1 MKQTLQ
7 DQYLLIKEG
16 KGHKGVFLADAKRQ
30 FPNIV
35 RNAATFEEASSCLKT
50 KNIIS
55 ENVIGLNAINSIFE
69 PKKKESYELAFE
81 NFLAEAKKKKEEDE
95 KAELKATSKQVE
107 KDLEHN
113 FDRKDDKNPDNLI
126 FDQIMTGYYTE
137 MKDPKNADKT
147 MQELKDMVFKN
158 LQKDPIFYTKEGQF
172 GVKGLG
178 YSVEH
183 PGLGEPKEPK
193 GKYKASGYGDL
204 NEGVMYGDSDGDFNE
219 QEDNKER
226 ANWYYDAYLGEKDPK
241 KKDEYLKIAREY
253 GSYLGWGEEE
263 LPVNEGMDGMDP
275 LEREARIALS
285 MIGYNHSVLS
295 NYSKQDFI
303 DTLKRESKDR
313 FDNEKLANL
322 ASKLE
327 SLKNESKISPEV
339 YPNNTKI
346 NYKGE
351 PVTIIGN
358 FMNRNDESIQY
369 TVEDK
374 DGKTSE
380 ISSADKNITK
390 ITTESL
396 EESKLRKVI
405 REMINAELEEAYQL
419 VNINPLKSDKEREE
433 RDPQQFLTTYIE
445 PSVVD
450 SLTKNQHLRIL
461 RNPSNPENVTLAIRA
476 TLAPISSK
484 NLGKTTD
491 NLDKLGIDIPTDF
504 KSFLTDTNNL
514 GGEKKLPTRIG
525 EMVTYKVLNNATLN
539 KNGSLVIKVSNPKYN
554 KPMESL
560 QESVEKELAAINK
573 EAEHEI
579 IASKLDKVQ
588 ALIDKKQTQISRL
601 DEDEDLKDLTDAKKV
616 KEISKD
622 IKSLEKAKAKLEKMM
637 HKGKAK
643 SPRKEV
649 IDETDETI
657 DEAEND
663 LDPKSL
669 KDAEK
674 SIKNIQTIAKDI
686 SKTEIFEDDEET
698 AYKIKEKAEQYYN
711 EYGTL
716 EDALREFENEDEK
729 EFARQH
735 LTDAYG
741 L

>member
-50 KNIIS
+50 KNIIA

-81 NFLAEAKKKKEEDE
+81 NFLAEAKKKQEEDK

-178 YSVEH
+178 YSVDH

-204 NEGVMYGDSDGDFNE
+204 NEGM
-219 QEDNKER
+219 DN
-226 ANWYYDAYLGEKDPK
+226 
-241 KKDEYLKIAREY
+241 
-253 GSYLGWGEEE
+253 
-263 LPVNEGMDGMDP
+263 MDP

-285 MIGYNHSVLS
+285 RIGYSYSVLS
-295 NYSKQDFI
+295 NYSRQDFI
-303 DTLKRESKDR
+303 DTLKKESKNR
-313 FDNEKLANL
+313 FSDEEFNNL
-322 ASKLE
+322 ARQLE
-327 SLKNESKISPEV
+327 SPKNESK
-339 YPNNTKI
+339 
-346 NYKGE
+346 
-351 PVTIIGN
+351 
-358 FMNRNDESIQY
+358 
-369 TVEDK
+369 
-374 DGKTSE
+374 
-380 ISSADKNITK
+380 
-390 ITTESL
+390 

-405 REMINAELEEAYQL
+405 REMIDAEL
-419 VNINPLKSDKEREE
+419 S
-433 RDPQQFLTTYIE
+433 
-445 PSVVD
+445 
-450 SLTKNQHLRIL
+450 IL
-461 RNPSNPENVTLAIRA
+461 P
-476 TLAPISSK
+476 
-484 NLGKTTD
+484 KT
-491 NLDKLGIDIPTDF
+491 
-504 KSFLTDTNNL
+504 
-514 GGEKKLPTRIG
+514 
-525 EMVTYKVLNNATLN
+525 
-539 KNGSLVIKVSNPKYN
+539 
-554 KPMESL
+554 SL
-560 QESVEKELAAINK
+560 QESVEKELVAINK

-579 IASKLDKVQ
+579 IASKLEKVQ
-588 ALIDKKQTQISRL
+588 TLIDKKQAQISRL

-622 IKSLEKAKAKLEKMM
+622 IKSLEKAKVKLERMM

-643 SPRKEV
+643 PLRKEV
-649 IDETDETI
+649 IDETDEII
-657 DEAEND
+657 DEAEGD
-663 LDPKSL
+663 LDPKEL

-674 SIKNIQTIAKDI
+674 SIKNIQAMADKIAK
-686 SKTEIFEDDEET
+686 TELFEDDETLAVE
-698 AYKIKEKAEQYYN
+698 IKEKAEQYYE

>member
-1 MKQTLQ
+1 MKKTLQ

-35 RNAATFEEASSCLKT
+35 RNAATFEEASSCLIT
-50 KNIIS
+50 KNIIA
-55 ENVIGLNAINSIFE
+55 ENVIGLTAVNSPFE

-81 NFLAEAKKKKEEDE
+81 NFLAEAKKKGEDE
-95 KAELKATSKQVE
+95 KVKAEEKKVSKPVE
-107 KDLEHN
+107 EDLSHN
-113 FDRKDDKNPDNLI
+113 FDYKDDKNPDNLI
-126 FDQIMTGYYTE
+126 FDQIMMGYYTE
-137 MKDPKNADKT
+137 MKDPKNVDKT
-147 MQELKDMVFKN
+147 MQELKDMVLKN
-158 LQKDPIFYTKEGQF
+158 LAKDPIFYTKEGQF

-178 YSVEH
+178 YSVDH

-204 NEGVMYGDSDGDFNE
+204 NEGVMYGDSDGDFDE
-219 QEDNKER
+219 QENNKER
-226 ANWYYDAYLGEKDPK
+226 AYWYYDAYQGEKDPK
-241 KKDEYLKIAREY
+241 KKDEYLKIARKY

-263 LPVNEGMDGMDP
+263 LPVNE
-275 LEREARIALS
+275 
-285 MIGYNHSVLS
+285 
-295 NYSKQDFI
+295 
-303 DTLKRESKDR
+303 
-313 FDNEKLANL
+313 
-322 ASKLE
+322 
-327 SLKNESKISPEV
+327 
-339 YPNNTKI
+339 
-346 NYKGE
+346 
-351 PVTIIGN
+351 
-358 FMNRNDESIQY
+358 
-369 TVEDK
+369 
-374 DGKTSE
+374 
-380 ISSADKNITK
+380 
-390 ITTESL
+390 

-405 REMINAELEEAYQL
+405 REMIDAELEEAYQL
-419 VNINPLKSDKEREE
+419 VNINPLKSDKERNE
-433 RDPQQFLTTYIE
+433 RDPQQFLTTYID

-525 EMVTYKVLNNATLN
+525 EMTTYKVLNNATLN

-554 KPMESL
+554 KPIESL
-560 QESVEKELAAINK
+560 KESVEKELAAINK

-579 IASKLDKVQ
+579 IASKLEKVQ

-622 IKSLEKAKAKLEKMM
+622 IKSLEKAKVKLEKMM

-649 IDETDETI
+649 IDETDEIIDKAELNELPTKDTEELDTIYKTLNPAAKELQKTLQDTAKIKLEEKDEMPEYLKSALKRKDEGEDI
-657 DEAEND
+657 DE
-663 LDPKSL
+663 
-669 KDAEK
+669 
-674 SIKNIQTIAKDI
+674 
-686 SKTEIFEDDEET
+686 
-698 AYKIKEKAEQYYN
+698 
-711 EYGTL
+711 
-716 EDALREFENEDEK
+716 
-729 EFARQH
+729 
-735 LTDAYG
+735 
-741 L
+741 

>member
-1 MKQTLQ
+1 MKKTLQ

-55 ENVIGLNAINSIFE
+55 ENVIGLTAVNSPFE

-81 NFLAEAKKKKEEDE
+81 NFLAEAKKKQEEDE

-107 KDLEHN
+107 EDLSHN
-113 FDRKDDKNPDNLI
+113 FDSKDDKNPDNLI

-172 GVKGLG
+172 GVKDLG
-178 YSVEH
+178 YSVDH

-204 NEGVMYGDSDGDFNE
+204 NEGVMYGDSDGDFDE
-219 QEDNKER
+219 QENNKER
-226 ANWYYDAYLGEKDPK
+226 AYWYYDAYQGEKDPK
-241 KKDEYLKIAREY
+241 KKDEYLKIARKY

-263 LPVNEGMDGMDP
+263 LPVNE
-275 LEREARIALS
+275 
-285 MIGYNHSVLS
+285 
-295 NYSKQDFI
+295 
-303 DTLKRESKDR
+303 
-313 FDNEKLANL
+313 
-322 ASKLE
+322 
-327 SLKNESKISPEV
+327 
-339 YPNNTKI
+339 
-346 NYKGE
+346 
-351 PVTIIGN
+351 
-358 FMNRNDESIQY
+358 
-369 TVEDK
+369 
-374 DGKTSE
+374 
-380 ISSADKNITK
+380 
-390 ITTESL
+390 

-405 REMINAELEEAYQL
+405 REMIDAELSVL
-419 VNINPLKSDKEREE
+419 PKTSLK
-433 RDPQQFLTTYIE
+433 
-445 PSVVD
+445 
-450 SLTKNQHLRIL
+450 
-461 RNPSNPENVTLAIRA
+461 
-476 TLAPISSK
+476 
-484 NLGKTTD
+484 
-491 NLDKLGIDIPTDF
+491 
-504 KSFLTDTNNL
+504 
-514 GGEKKLPTRIG
+514 
-525 EMVTYKVLNNATLN
+525 
-539 KNGSLVIKVSNPKYN
+539 
-554 KPMESL
+554 
-560 QESVEKELAAINK
+560 ESVEKELAAINK

-579 IASKLDKVQ
+579 IASKLEKVQ
-588 ALIDKKQTQISRL
+588 ALIDKKQAQISRL

-649 IDETDETI
+649 IDETDEII
-657 DEAEND
+657 DEAAS
-663 LDPKSL
+663 DPEDIKKMAPEL
-669 KDAEK
+669 EK
-674 SIKNIQTIAKDI
+674 IKKTMDDMAKI
-686 SKTEIFEDDEET
+686 EIFEDDETQAAE
-698 AYKIKEKAEQYYN
+698 IKEKAEQYYN

-716 EDALREFENEDEK
+716 EDTLREFENEDEK

>member
-50 KNIIS
+50 KNIIA
-55 ENVIGLNAINSIFE
+55 ENVIGLTAVNSPFE

-178 YSVEH
+178 YSVDH

-204 NEGVMYGDSDGDFNE
+204 NEGMGDFDPLE
-219 QEDNKER
+219 RKVED
-226 ANWYYDAYLGEKDPK
+226 
-241 KKDEYLKIAREY
+241 
-253 GSYLGWGEEE
+253 
-263 LPVNEGMDGMDP
+263 MDP
-275 LEREARIALS
+275 LEREASITLNR
-285 MIGYNHSVLS
+285 IGYSYSVLS
-295 NYSKQDFI
+295 NFSRQDFI
-303 DTLKRESKDR
+303 DTLKRESEDR
-313 FDNEKLANL
+313 FNDKKLLDL
-322 ASKLE
+322 AIKLE
-327 SLKNESKISPEV
+327 SPE
-339 YPNNTKI
+339 NK
-346 NYKGE
+346 
-351 PVTIIGN
+351 
-358 FMNRNDESIQY
+358 
-369 TVEDK
+369 
-374 DGKTSE
+374 
-380 ISSADKNITK
+380 
-390 ITTESL
+390 SL

-405 REMINAELEEAYQL
+405 RETIDAELEEMRHLGNLNTANTSGGGGKRFIPSELPFPQNIRKRFGEHIVYNPGSETLYISDILYNNL
-419 VNINPLKSDKEREE
+419 VKGYANS
-433 RDPQQFLTTYIE
+433 IE
-445 PSVVD
+445 IKKLIMDIPPMVKQV
-450 SLTKNQHLRIL
+450 LNK
-461 RNPSNPENVTLAIRA
+461 PENYGPPTSNLPKEFD
-476 TLAPISSK
+476 LYHPLNSK
-484 NLGKTTD
+484 VEKAKA
-491 NLDKLGIDIPTDF
+491 DKFNKAGDKQYWSEGDFLIPNMNTM
-504 KSFLTDTNNL
+504 KENS
-514 GGEKKLPTRIG
+514 I
-525 EMVTYKVLNNATLN
+525 
-539 KNGSLVIKVSNPKYN
+539 
-554 KPMESL
+554 ESL
-560 QESVEKELAAINK
+560 QESVEKELASINK

-579 IASKLDKVQ
+579 IASKLEKVQ
-588 ALIDKKQTQISRL
+588 TLIDKKQTQISRL

-649 IDETDETI
+649 IDEDGPIDETELN
-657 DEAEND
+657 EAPPSDD
-663 LDPKSL
+663 LNKGL
-669 KDAEK
+669 GYTKDMLTNLEK
-674 SIKNIQTIAKDI
+674 MAKI
-686 SKTEIFEDDEET
+686 
-698 AYKIKEKAEQYYN
+698 N
-711 EYGTL
+711 L
-716 EDALREFENEDEK
+716 EEDEP
-729 EFARQH
+729 EF
-735 LTDAYG
+735 DI
-741 L
+741 

>member
-1 MKQTLQ
+1 MKKTLQ

-50 KNIIS
+50 KNIIA
-55 ENVIGLNAINSIFE
+55 ENVIGLTAVNSPFE

-113 FDRKDDKNPDNLI
+113 FDYKDNKNPDNLI

-178 YSVEH
+178 YSVDH

-204 NEGVMYGDSDGDFNE
+204 NEGVMYGDSDGDFDE
-219 QEDNKER
+219 QENNKER
-226 ANWYYDAYLGEKDPK
+226 AYWYYDAYQGEKDPK

-263 LPVNEGMDGMDP
+263 FPVNE
-275 LEREARIALS
+275 E
-285 MIGYNHSVLS
+285 
-295 NYSKQDFI
+295 
-303 DTLKRESKDR
+303 
-313 FDNEKLANL
+313 
-322 ASKLE
+322 
-327 SLKNESKISPEV
+327 ESKISSEV

-358 FMNRNDESIQY
+358 FMNRNDEFIQY
-369 TVEDK
+369 TIEDK

-405 REMINAELEEAYQL
+405 REMISKELNSEEFKDALFKLEQPYLNDKKALSDIQKIYTSHSAGL
-419 VNINPLKSDKEREE
+419 NSISQNLK
-433 RDPQQFLTTYIE
+433 
-445 PSVVD
+445 
-450 SLTKNQHLRIL
+450 
-461 RNPSNPENVTLAIRA
+461 
-476 TLAPISSK
+476 
-484 NLGKTTD
+484 
-491 NLDKLGIDIPTDF
+491 
-504 KSFLTDTNNL
+504 
-514 GGEKKLPTRIG
+514 
-525 EMVTYKVLNNATLN
+525 
-539 KNGSLVIKVSNPKYN
+539 
-554 KPMESL
+554 ESI
-560 QESVEKELAAINK
+560 EKELAAINK

-579 IASKLDKVQ
+579 IASKLEKVQ
-588 ALIDKKQTQISRL
+588 TLIDKKQAQISRL

-657 DEAEND
+657 DEVD
-663 LDPKSL
+663 LNEEPVSAVVTDKTKKTADEILKSL
-669 KDAEK
+669 ADIDKLQF
-674 SIKNIQTIAKDI
+674 KNLEEDELE
-686 SKTEIFEDDEET
+686 EIDEET
-698 AYKIKEKAEQYYN
+698 AYEIKEKADQYYN

-729 EFARQH
+729 ELAERH
-735 LTDAYG
+735 LKSAYG

>member
-50 KNIIS
+50 KNIIA
-55 ENVIGLNAINSIFE
+55 ENVIGLTAVNSPFE

-113 FDRKDDKNPDNLI
+113 FDRKDNKNPDNLI

-158 LQKDPIFYTKEGQF
+158 LQKDPIFYTKDGQF

-178 YSVEH
+178 YSVDH

-193 GKYKASGYGDL
+193 GKYKSSGYGDL
-204 NEGVMYGDSDGDFNE
+204 NEGIHDRDILSRPLSNPDYESF
-219 QEDNKER
+219 ER
-226 ANWYYDAYLGEKDPK
+226 
-241 KKDEYLKIAREY
+241 
-253 GSYLGWGEEE
+253 SSEE
-263 LPVNEGMDGMDP
+263 LGNEADNRSKNMLLMK
-275 LEREARIALS
+275 
-285 MIGYNHSVLS
+285 
-295 NYSKQDFI
+295 YSKQINDPTISDEDLRYILGGKGVKGFGGRPNAI
-303 DTLKRESKDR
+303 DKIIKDR
-313 FDNEKLANL
+313 NEGTL
-322 ASKLE
+322 
-327 SLKNESKISPEV
+327 NEE
-339 YPNNTKI
+339 Y
-346 NYKGE
+346 
-351 PVTIIGN
+351 
-358 FMNRNDESIQY
+358 
-369 TVEDK
+369 
-374 DGKTSE
+374 
-380 ISSADKNITK
+380 
-390 ITTESL
+390 
-396 EESKLRKVI
+396 KLRKVI
-405 REMINAELEEAYQL
+405 REMISKELNSEEFKDALFKLEQPYLNDKKALSDIQKIYTSHSAGL
-419 VNINPLKSDKEREE
+419 NSISQNLK
-433 RDPQQFLTTYIE
+433 
-445 PSVVD
+445 
-450 SLTKNQHLRIL
+450 
-461 RNPSNPENVTLAIRA
+461 
-476 TLAPISSK
+476 
-484 NLGKTTD
+484 
-491 NLDKLGIDIPTDF
+491 
-504 KSFLTDTNNL
+504 
-514 GGEKKLPTRIG
+514 
-525 EMVTYKVLNNATLN
+525 
-539 KNGSLVIKVSNPKYN
+539 
-554 KPMESL
+554 
-560 QESVEKELAAINK
+560 ESVEKELAAINK

-579 IASKLDKVQ
+579 IASKLEKVQ
-588 ALIDKKQTQISRL
+588 TLIDKKQAQISRL

-657 DEAEND
+657 DEAENEEYIE
-663 LDPKSL
+663 
-669 KDAEK
+669 DAEK
-674 SIKNIQTIAKDI
+674 RQDDGQKIPSILANYNNISAEKRR
-686 SKTEIFEDDEET
+686 EIGQGLEARKQDFEIDKET
-698 AYKIKEKAEQYYN
+698 AVKIKEKANQYYN

-716 EDALREFENEDEK
+716 EDTLSEFENEDEK

>member
-1 MKQTLQ
+1 MKKTLQ

-55 ENVIGLNAINSIFE
+55 ENVIGLTAVNSPFE

-158 LQKDPIFYTKEGQF
+158 LQKDPIFYTKDGQF
-172 GVKGLG
+172 GVKDLG
-178 YSVEH
+178 YSVDH

-204 NEGVMYGDSDGDFNE
+204 NEGKDINIKGKTIKNAKQNDDKSYTVTYVDDTTDRIAVSNNNWDDINDKYGDLNEVIHDRDILSRPLSNPDIKYHERSPEEFGKEMDDRSEHILLSKYSEQINDPTISD
-219 QEDNKER
+219 EDLR
-226 ANWYYDAYLGEKDPK
+226 YILGGKGVKGFGGRPNAIDKIIKD
-241 KKDEYLKIAREY
+241 R
-253 GSYLGWGEEE
+253 
-263 LPVNEGMDGMDP
+263 NEG
-275 LEREARIALS
+275 
-285 MIGYNHSVLS
+285 
-295 NYSKQDFI
+295 
-303 DTLKRESKDR
+303 TL
-313 FDNEKLANL
+313 N
-322 ASKLE
+322 
-327 SLKNESKISPEV
+327 
-339 YPNNTKI
+339 
-346 NYKGE
+346 
-351 PVTIIGN
+351 
-358 FMNRNDESIQY
+358 
-369 TVEDK
+369 
-374 DGKTSE
+374 
-380 ISSADKNITK
+380 
-390 ITTESL
+390 

-405 REMINAELEEAYQL
+405 REMIDAELNSEEFKDALFKLEQPYLNDKKALGDIQKIYSSHIQGL
-419 VNINPLKSDKEREE
+419 NSISQNLK
-433 RDPQQFLTTYIE
+433 
-445 PSVVD
+445 
-450 SLTKNQHLRIL
+450 
-461 RNPSNPENVTLAIRA
+461 
-476 TLAPISSK
+476 
-484 NLGKTTD
+484 
-491 NLDKLGIDIPTDF
+491 
-504 KSFLTDTNNL
+504 
-514 GGEKKLPTRIG
+514 
-525 EMVTYKVLNNATLN
+525 
-539 KNGSLVIKVSNPKYN
+539 
-554 KPMESL
+554 
-560 QESVEKELAAINK
+560 ESVEKELAAINK

-579 IASKLDKVQ
+579 IASKLEKVQ
-588 ALIDKKQTQISRL
+588 TLIDKKQAQISRL

-649 IDETDETI
+649 IDETDEII
-657 DEAEND
+657 DEAAS
-663 LDPKSL
+663 DPEDIKKMAPEL
-669 KDAEK
+669 EK
-674 SIKNIQTIAKDI
+674 IKKTMDDMAKI
-686 SKTEIFEDDEET
+686 EIFEDDETQAAE
-698 AYKIKEKAEQYYN
+698 IKEKAEQYYN

-716 EDALREFENEDEK
+716 EDVLREFENEDEK

>member
-1 MKQTLQ
+1 MKKTLQ

-35 RNAATFEEASSCLKT
+35 RNAATFEEASSCLIT
-50 KNIIS
+50 KNIIA
-55 ENVIGLNAINSIFE
+55 ENVIGLTAVNSPFE

-178 YSVEH
+178 YSVDH

-204 NEGVMYGDSDGDFNE
+204 NE
-219 QEDNKER
+219 
-226 ANWYYDAYLGEKDPK
+226 
-241 KKDEYLKIAREY
+241 
-253 GSYLGWGEEE
+253 
-263 LPVNEGMDGMDP
+263 
-275 LEREARIALS
+275 
-285 MIGYNHSVLS
+285 
-295 NYSKQDFI
+295 
-303 DTLKRESKDR
+303 
-313 FDNEKLANL
+313 
-322 ASKLE
+322 
-327 SLKNESKISPEV
+327 
-339 YPNNTKI
+339 
-346 NYKGE
+346 
-351 PVTIIGN
+351 
-358 FMNRNDESIQY
+358 SIQPIN
-369 TVEDK
+369 E
-374 DGKTSE
+374 
-380 ISSADKNITK
+380 
-390 ITTESL
+390 

-405 REMINAELEEAYQL
+405 REMIDAELSVL
-419 VNINPLKSDKEREE
+419 PKTSLK
-433 RDPQQFLTTYIE
+433 
-445 PSVVD
+445 
-450 SLTKNQHLRIL
+450 
-461 RNPSNPENVTLAIRA
+461 
-476 TLAPISSK
+476 
-484 NLGKTTD
+484 
-491 NLDKLGIDIPTDF
+491 
-504 KSFLTDTNNL
+504 
-514 GGEKKLPTRIG
+514 
-525 EMVTYKVLNNATLN
+525 
-539 KNGSLVIKVSNPKYN
+539 
-554 KPMESL
+554 
-560 QESVEKELAAINK
+560 ESVEKELAAINK

-579 IASKLDKVQ
+579 IASKLEKVQ
-588 ALIDKKQTQISRL
+588 TLIDKKQAQISRL

-649 IDETDETI
+649 IDETDENI
-657 DEAEND
+657 DEAAS
-663 LDPKSL
+663 DPEDIKKMAPEL
-669 KDAEK
+669 EK
-674 SIKNIQTIAKDI
+674 IKKTMDDMAKI
-686 SKTEIFEDDEET
+686 EIFEDDETQAAE
-698 AYKIKEKAEQYYN
+698 IKEKAEQYYN

-716 EDALREFENEDEK
+716 EDTLSEFENEDEK

>member
-1 MKQTLQ
+1 MKKTLQ

-55 ENVIGLNAINSIFE
+55 ENVIGLTAVNSPFE

-178 YSVEH
+178 YSVDH

-204 NEGVMYGDSDGDFNE
+204 NEGIHDRDILSRPLSNPDIKYH
-219 QEDNKER
+219 ER
-226 ANWYYDAYLGEKDPK
+226 SPE
-241 KKDEYLKIAREY
+241 EY
-253 GSYLGWGEEE
+253 GKEMDGRSENHLLMKYNKQINDPNITDDE
-263 LPVNEGMDGMDP
+263 LRYILSGKGVPAFGGRPNAIDKIIKDRNEG
-275 LEREARIALS
+275 
-285 MIGYNHSVLS
+285 
-295 NYSKQDFI
+295 
-303 DTLKRESKDR
+303 TL
-313 FDNEKLANL
+313 N
-322 ASKLE
+322 
-327 SLKNESKISPEV
+327 
-339 YPNNTKI
+339 
-346 NYKGE
+346 
-351 PVTIIGN
+351 
-358 FMNRNDESIQY
+358 
-369 TVEDK
+369 
-374 DGKTSE
+374 
-380 ISSADKNITK
+380 
-390 ITTESL
+390 

-405 REMINAELEEAYQL
+405 REMIDAELEEAYQL
-419 VNINPLKSDKEREE
+419 VNINPLKSDKERNE
-433 RDPQQFLTTYIE
+433 RDPQQFLTTYID

-525 EMVTYKVLNNATLN
+525 EMTTYKVLNNATLN

-560 QESVEKELAAINK
+560 KESVEKELAAINK

-579 IASKLDKVQ
+579 IASKLEKVQ
-588 ALIDKKQTQISRL
+588 TLIDKKQAQISRL

-622 IKSLEKAKAKLEKMM
+622 IKSLEKAKAKLERMM

-643 SPRKEV
+643 TPRKEV

-657 DEAEND
+657 DEVDAKPTEEYSTAQEEARDEYNTSGGSIE
-663 LDPKSL
+663 KTQL
-669 KDAEK
+669 K
-674 SIKNIQTIAKDI
+674 
-686 SKTEIFEDDEET
+686 
-698 AYKIKEKAEQYYN
+698 YP
-711 EYGTL
+711 
-716 EDALREFENEDEK
+716 
-729 EFARQH
+729 EFAKM
-735 LTDAYG
+735 LKNDIIG
-741 L
+741 NEEGMDF